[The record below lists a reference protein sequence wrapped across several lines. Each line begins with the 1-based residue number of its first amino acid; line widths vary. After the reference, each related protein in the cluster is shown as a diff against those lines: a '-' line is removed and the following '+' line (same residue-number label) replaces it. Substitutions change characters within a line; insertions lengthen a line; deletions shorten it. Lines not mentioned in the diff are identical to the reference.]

1 MPEEILILWNAM
13 HPAIVAGWFMETV
26 LGGLDKVGLTAE
38 RVNWSLTAG
47 ALSAWIVLRWLRR
60 FVPVAKS
67 DAGPLDD
74 APTS

>member
-13 HPAIVAGWFMETV
+13 HPAINAGWFMETV
-26 LGGLDKVGLTAE
+26 LGGLENRGLTAE
-38 RVNWSLTAG
+38 RVNLSLTAG

-67 DAGPLDD
+67 DASPLDD

>member
-1 MPEEILILWNAM
+1 
-13 HPAIVAGWFMETV
+13 METV

-38 RVNWSLTAG
+38 RVNLSLTAG

-60 FVPVAKS
+60 FVPVANR
-67 DAGPLDD
+67 DASPLDD

>member
-1 MPEEILILWNAM
+1 
-13 HPAIVAGWFMETV
+13 METV
-26 LGGLDKVGLTAE
+26 LGGLENRGLTAE
-38 RVNWSLTAG
+38 RVNLSLTAG

-67 DAGPLDD
+67 DASPLDD